1 MRIGMM
7 ADLYKPHVSGVT
19 MYISLNKRF
28 LEQTGHEVFVF
39 TFGDVDYVDV
49 ESNVIRSPG
58 IPFAETGL
66 YLNFRYKRRAQNL
79 LKSMDIVHVNHPIT
93 SGRLALRYA
102 QPLGI
107 PIVFTNHT
115 RYDLYAQIY
124 TPMLPD
130 VIGESVVRAYM
141 PFFCKSIDLV
151 IAPSPGLRDVL
162 KGYGVQSNVV
172 VIPNGVDIS
181 PFQAPVEPVSRAE
194 LGFGDEVTLLTYMG
208 RLGPEKNLPFLL
220 RAFGGIASAFEQVG
234 LLIVGDGPVREDLED
249 RVKLMGLT
257 DRVRFTGLIPYEQ
270 LPRYLATADAFVT
283 ASVTEVH
290 PLSVIEAMA
299 AGLPVVG
306 IRSPGVGDTVEDG
319 VNGLLA
325 PEEDLSA
332 YTAVLARMIAE
343 SNNRQRMGHQ
353 ARIKAQSYAIEH
365 TGQILLDHYEQLVK
379 AARPIRQ
386 KRPSRVARR
395 DQGKG

>member
-1 MRIGMM
+1 MM

-28 LEQTGHEVFVF
+28 IEQAGHEVFVF
-39 TFGDVDYVDV
+39 TFGDVDYEDD

-58 IPFAETGL
+58 IPVAETGL
-66 YLNFRYKRRAQNL
+66 YLNFRYNRRAQRL

-93 SGRLALRYA
+93 SGHLALRYA

-130 VIGESVVRAYM
+130 VVGESVVRAYL
-141 PFFCKSIDLV
+141 PSFCKSIDLV

-162 KGYGVQSNVV
+162 QSYGVQSNVE

-194 LGFGDEVTLLTYMG
+194 LGFREDVTLLTYMG

-220 RAFGGIASAFEQVG
+220 RAFGGVASAFDQVG
-234 LLIVGDGPVREDLED
+234 LLILGDGPVRDDLED
-249 RVKLMGLT
+249 RVRLMGLT
-257 DRVRFTGLIPYEQ
+257 DRVRFTGLIPYTQ
-270 LPRYLATADAFVT
+270 MPRYLAAADAFVT

-290 PLSVIEAMA
+290 PLSVIESMA

-319 VNGLLA
+319 VSGLLA
-325 PEEDLSA
+325 PKEDLA
-332 YTAVLARMIAE
+332 DFTAKLARMIGE
-343 SNNRQRMGHQ
+343 VDNRKRMGEQ
-353 ARIKAQSYAIEH
+353 ARAVAQSYAIEH
-365 TGQILLDHYEQLVK
+365 TAQILLDRYEQLLQV
-379 AARPIRQ
+379 ARPKAQ
-386 KRPSRVARR
+386 KRLVR
-395 DQGKG
+395 

>member
-28 LEQTGHEVFVF
+28 FELAGHEVFVF
-39 TFGDVDYVDV
+39 TFGDVDYMDD

-58 IPFAETGL
+58 IPVAETGL
-66 YLNFRYKRRAQNL
+66 YLNFRYNRRAQRL
-79 LKSMDIVHVNHPIT
+79 LKTMDIVHVNHPIT

-130 VIGESVVRAYM
+130 VVGESVVRAYL
-141 PFFCKSIDLV
+141 PSFCKSIDLV

-162 KGYGVQSNVV
+162 QTYGVQSNVE

-181 PFQAPVEPVSRAE
+181 PFQAQVEPVPRSE
-194 LGFGDEVTLLTYMG
+194 LGFGEDITLLIYMG

-220 RAFGGIASAFEQVG
+220 RAFGGVASAFDQVG
-234 LLIVGDGPVREDLED
+234 LLMVGDGPVRDDLED
-249 RVKLMGLT
+249 RVRLMGLT
-257 DRVRFTGLIPYEQ
+257 DRVRFTGLIPYTH
-270 LPRYLATADAFVT
+270 LPRYLAAADAFVT

-290 PLSVIEAMA
+290 PLSVIESMA

-319 VNGLLA
+319 VSGLLA
-325 PEEDLSA
+325 PEEDLA
-332 YTAVLARMIAE
+332 AFTAKLARMIGE
-343 SNNRQRMGHQ
+343 VDNRKRMGEQ
-353 ARIKAQSYAIEH
+353 ARAAAQSYAIEH
-365 TGQILLDHYEQLVK
+365 TAQILLDRYEQLIQT
-379 AARPIRQ
+379 ARPKGQ
-386 KRPSRVARR
+386 KRLVRQDRNKR
-395 DQGKG
+395 

>member
-1 MRIGMM
+1 MM

-28 LEQTGHEVFVF
+28 FEQAGHEVFIF
-39 TFGDVDYVDV
+39 TFGDVDYVDD

-58 IPFAETGL
+58 LAFAETGL
-66 YLNFRYKRRAQNL
+66 YLNFRYDRRAQHL

-130 VIGESVVRAYM
+130 VVGESVVRAYM
-141 PFFCKSIDLV
+141 PSFCKSVDLV

-162 KGYGVQSNVV
+162 QNYGVQSNVE

-181 PFQAPVEPVSRAE
+181 PFQAQVEPVSRAE
-194 LGFGDEVTLLTYMG
+194 LGFGEDITLLIYMG

-220 RAFGGIASAFEQVG
+220 RAFGGVASAFDQVG
-234 LLIVGDGPVREDLED
+234 LLIVGDGPVRDDLED
-249 RVKLMGLT
+249 RVHLMGLT
-257 DRVRFTGLIPYEQ
+257 DRVRFTGLIPYTH
-270 LPRYLATADAFVT
+270 LPRYLVAADAFVT

-290 PLSVIEAMA
+290 PLSVIESMA

-319 VNGLLA
+319 VSGLLA
-325 PEEDLSA
+325 PKEDLA
-332 YTAVLARMIAE
+332 TFTAMLARMISE
-343 SNNRQRMGHQ
+343 VDNRKRMGQQ
-353 ARIKAQSYAIEH
+353 ARAAAQSYAIEH
-365 TGQILLDHYEQLVK
+365 TARILLDKYEQLLK
-379 AARPIRQ
+379 TTRPKQQ
-386 KRPSRVARR
+386 KRLVRQNRNTR
-395 DQGKG
+395 

>member
-28 LEQTGHEVFVF
+28 LEQAGHEVFVF
-39 TFGDVDYVDV
+39 TFGDVDYLDD
-49 ESNVIRSPG
+49 EPNVIRSPG

-66 YLNFRYKRRAQNL
+66 YLNFRYNRRAQNL

-93 SGRLALRYA
+93 SGRLAIRYA

-141 PFFCKSIDLV
+141 PSFCKSIDLV
-151 IAPSPGLRDVL
+151 IAPSPGLQDVL
-162 KGYGVQSNVV
+162 SSYGVQSNVV
-172 VIPNGVDIS
+172 VIPNGVNIS
-181 PFQAPVEPVSRAE
+181 PFQAQVEPISRAE
-194 LGFGDEVTLLTYMG
+194 LGFSEEITLLTYMG

-220 RAFGGIASAFEQVG
+220 RAFGGVASAFEQVG

-249 RVKLMGLT
+249 RVRLMGLT
-257 DRVRFTGLIPYEQ
+257 DRVRFTGLIPYDQ
-270 LPRYLATADAFVT
+270 LPRYLMAADVFVT
-283 ASVTEVH
+283 ASITEVH

-299 AGLPVVG
+299 TGLPVVG

-319 VNGLLA
+319 VSGLLA
-325 PEEDLSA
+325 PEEDLA
-332 YTAVLARMIAE
+332 TFTAMLARMIGE
-343 SNNRQRMGHQ
+343 TENRKRMGHQ
-353 ARIKAQSYAIEH
+353 ARVKAQSYAIEH
-365 TGQILLDHYEQLVK
+365 TGQILLECYKQLINSTEPRK
-379 AARPIRQ
+379 R
-386 KRPSRVARR
+386 KRPTRAASRKRAT
-395 DQGKG
+395 G